1 MSSPEFPLL
10 FTLSAT
16 DSKKTKIFH
25 YFRKTIDKEPM
36 ETKSYNSFKFFQ
48 AYFNIPQRIKLEWCI
63 VKECPR
69 KERAEIRLGIALN
82 ERLYIDVANRRFFTC
97 LDAPYLQRCIYPADR
112 INEIKRH
119 FSRLKGNF
127 SSLKN
132 YSSSSTYPGLG

>member
-1 MSSPEFPLL
+1 
-10 FTLSAT
+10 
-16 DSKKTKIFH
+16 
-25 YFRKTIDKEPM
+25 M

-69 KERAEIRLGIALN
+69 KERAKIRLGIALN

-97 LDAPYLQRCIYPADR
+97 LDAPYLQRSIYPADR